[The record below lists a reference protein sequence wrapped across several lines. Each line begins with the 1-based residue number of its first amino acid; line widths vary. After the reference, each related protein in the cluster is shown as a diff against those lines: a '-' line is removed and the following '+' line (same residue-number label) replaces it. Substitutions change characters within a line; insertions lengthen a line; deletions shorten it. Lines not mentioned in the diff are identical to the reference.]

1 MKKTFYTSMQITLM
15 ILLGV
20 FTNFSA
26 FAVEDEKTVV
36 AWVNPE
42 KIGS

>member
-26 FAVEDEKTVV
+26 FAAEDEKPLKPG
-36 AWVNPE
+36 NFL
-42 KIGS
+42 KQ